1 MVKLGQK
8 HDTKNTLIL
17 VKFHNFM
24 VLFSPLELDSITVE
38 NRIVKSA
45 TAESMADDDGFVT
58 EKFVEFY
65 KRLAEGGAGV
75 AITGHMFVMD
85 DGKAHRKMTGI
96 SRDEHVSSLKKM
108 IEEVKKVNKTQIL
121 VAQISHAGRQG
132 PFNPVAPSPIPDPV
146 MKVTPRE
153 LTKEEIEEIIDSFGD
168 AARRAEKAG
177 FDAVQLH
184 AAHGYLLSEFISP
197 HTNRRKDEYG
207 KERAKILLDIKERI
221 DEKTRIPV
229 LIKMNANDFIP
240 GGLEIDEA
248 MRIAKLLEK
257 AGFEAIEVSGGMF
270 ESAHH
275 TGYNVVCQNVS
286 KSGEGYFKEFTK
298 KIKEAVSIPVIAV
311 GGIRSKAFAERLIK
325 EGYADMVSMARPLI
339 RDPYLPIRWMRNEI
353 EASDCKSCNLCLR
366 SVSMKELGCYSD

>member
-1 MVKLGQK
+1 MP
-8 HDTKNTLIL
+8 
-17 VKFHNFM
+17 
-24 VLFSPLELDSITVE
+24 LFSSLELDNLIVE

-65 KRLAEGGAGV
+65 KRLAEGGAGLV
-75 AITGHMFVMD
+75 ITGHMFVMD
-85 DGKAHRKMTGI
+85 EGKAHRKMAGI
-96 SRDEHVSSLKKM
+96 SRDEHISGLKKM
-108 IEEVKKVNKTQIL
+108 VQEVKKINSSQML
-121 VAQISHAGRQG
+121 VAQISHAGRQS
-132 PFNPVAPSPIPDPV
+132 PFNPVAPSPVPDPV

-153 LTKEEIEEIIDSFGD
+153 LTEEEIEQIIDAFG
-168 AARRAEKAG
+168 AAAGRAEKAG

-207 KERAKILLDIKERI
+207 RERAKILLDIRERI
-221 DEKTRIPV
+221 REKSRIPV
-229 LIKMNANDFIP
+229 LIKMNATDFIS
-240 GGLEIDEA
+240 GGLEIHEA

-286 KSGEGYFKEFTK
+286 RSGEGYFTEFAR
-298 KIKEAVSIPVIAV
+298 KIKEAVDVPVIAV

-339 RDPYLPIRWMRNEI
+339 RDPYLPLRWMHSENEV
-353 EASDCKSCNLCLR
+353 SDCKSCNLCLR
-366 SVSMKELGCYSD
+366 SVSVKELGCYSD